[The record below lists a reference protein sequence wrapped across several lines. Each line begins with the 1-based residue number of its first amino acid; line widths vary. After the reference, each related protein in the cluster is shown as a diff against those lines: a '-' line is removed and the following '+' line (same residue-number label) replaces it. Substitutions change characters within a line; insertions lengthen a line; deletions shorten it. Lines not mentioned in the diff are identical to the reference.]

1 MFGFLSSGWWCNV
14 SCFVQQIRIFSQDAG
29 HNFCRCRPKEG
40 QWCTYHLT
48 SKLSRM
54 AYSQIRLR
62 NGRLFHCCMDFMQLS
77 AVSSS
82 QCTWILNASGPSVS
96 VLRLKAIC
104 STDIWRPLRPD
115 SPKKDSE
122 RSKEWWHMDSRCF
135 QRGATKF
142 PPNFLGTS
150 PMEKVQ
156 HMVQVLPGIP
166 KWHKKPLSVTIT
178 QTHVFDSA
186 LIKKRILTGYIS
198 F

>member
-1 MFGFLSSGWWCNV
+1 
-14 SCFVQQIRIFSQDAG
+14 
-29 HNFCRCRPKEG
+29 
-40 QWCTYHLT
+40 
-48 SKLSRM
+48 M

-62 NGRLFHCCMDFMQLS
+62 NGRLFHGCMDFMQLS
-77 AVSSS
+77 ALSSS

-122 RSKEWWHMDSRCF
+122 RSEEWWQMDSRCF

-166 KWHKKPLSVTIT
+166 KWHKKPKCDNHTDARLRQRTHKKAYTNWIYFFLDDINKAQTDRCLTNYWFIT
-178 QTHVFDSA
+178 
-186 LIKKRILTGYIS
+186 
-198 F
+198 